1 MVVDHIK
8 YSIPSLANNFTL
20 YFGRISFPLYVFCA
34 VEGYNHTSNFKKYL
48 LRIFIL
54 AIISQIPYMFFISL
68 PTLNKID
75 LNVVFTLFFG
85 LVSIKFYEIADNKF
99 LKYFCVLS
107 IGILASILKV
117 DYGIYGVML
126 MFVLYL
132 FKDNKV
138 KQALGYILVVTVR
151 YLIRIWY
158 YQTGF
163 TLYMRNMWLCSLIPL
178 IFILLYNGKQG
189 PRLKKFYYYFYPIHI
204 LLLYLISPFTGIFM
218 TFG

>member
-1 MVVDHIK
+1 
-8 YSIPSLANNFTL
+8 
-20 YFGRISFPLYVFCA
+20 LYVFCA

-48 LRIFIL
+48 LRILIL

-178 IFILLYNGKQG
+178 IFIQRQTR
-189 PRLKKFYYYFYPIHI
+189 PTPKKI
-204 LLLYLISPFTGIFM
+204 LLLFLPNTYLTPISNLTIYRNIHDIWLI
-218 TFG
+218 